1 LLLSQDLKKVQPWN
15 QAAARCVWKKEQETD
30 AGGWQVDAWR
40 AGTIQ
45 VHSAA
50 SSFRPHSSFV
60 RQKVAALSSL
70 REASVAPSRKSK
82 RFWIWLAAAVVVV
95 VALLGIGAARLT
107 RGSGIDLNKLAKVT
121 RADVARS
128 VVATGK
134 IQPITKVE
142 VKSKAS
148 GIVEKLYVDINN
160 QVHKGQQL
168 AQLDQQEIV
177 AQVEAQ
183 RAQLAAAEANV
194 STYQANIEQDKVNAA
209 APDLPMYKA
218 TLDRNLEMQKLG
230 IVSRQALDDANKD
243 YLAALTRRDSAKAQ
257 IGVDAARLKQAR
269 AQVLQAQ
276 ASLKQLEEQLSYTT
290 IVAPMDGVI
299 LSRDVEI
306 GDAVSS
312 ILVLGSTA
320 TLVMT
325 EGDINQ
331 VYVQGK
337 VDEADIAHVYMSQP
351 ARIKVESFRDRVFN
365 GKVTKIAPLGVE
377 KDNVTTFEVRV
388 SIDNPGGELKA
399 NMTANAEIILDEHKG
414 VLTVP
419 ESAVIYD
426 SQKKATVEVPD
437 KKQKEGKRK
446 VPVTVGLSNGSVT
459 EILSGLKE
467 GDSVVLQQ

>member
-1 LLLSQDLKKVQPWN
+1 M
-15 QAAARCVWKKEQETD
+15 
-30 AGGWQVDAWR
+30 
-40 AGTIQ
+40 
-45 VHSAA
+45 SA
-50 SSFRPHSSFV
+50 
-60 RQKVAALSSL
+60 
-70 REASVAPSRKSK
+70 SRKSK
-82 RFWIWLAAAVVVV
+82 KFWIWLGSAILLVVLVLG
-95 VALLGIGAARLT
+95 VAAARLVKGT
-107 RGSGIDLNKLAKVT
+107 QIDPNKLAKAQ
-121 RADVARS
+121 RGDVARS

-148 GIVEKLYVDINN
+148 GIVERLYVDINN
-160 QVHKGQQL
+160 KVRKGQQL

-183 RAQLAAAEANV
+183 RAQLAAAQANV
-194 STYQANIEQDKVNAA
+194 ATYEANIEQDKVNAA

-218 TLDRNLEMQKLG
+218 TLDRSQQMQKEG
-230 IVSRQALDDANKD
+230 IVSRQALDDSNKD

-257 IGVDAARLKQAR
+257 IGVDNAKLKQAR
-269 AQVLQAQ
+269 AQVQQSQ

-290 IVAPMDGVI
+290 IIAPMDGVI

-337 VDEADIAHVYMSQP
+337 VDEADIAHVYMGQT

-399 NMTANAEIILDEHKG
+399 NMTANAEIMLDEHKG

-419 ESAVIYD
+419 ENAVNYD
-426 SQKKATVEVPD
+426 AQKNAFVQVPD
-437 KKQKEGKRK
+437 KNQKEGTRK
-446 VPVTVGLSNGSVT
+446 VAVKVGLSNGSVT
-459 EILSGLKE
+459 EIVNGLRE
-467 GDSVVLQQ
+467 GEQVVLQQ

>member
-1 LLLSQDLKKVQPWN
+1 
-15 QAAARCVWKKEQETD
+15 
-30 AGGWQVDAWR
+30 
-40 AGTIQ
+40 
-45 VHSAA
+45 
-50 SSFRPHSSFV
+50 
-60 RQKVAALSSL
+60 VAA
-70 REASVAPSRKSK
+70 SRKSRK
-82 RFWIWLAAAVVVV
+82 FWIWLIAGAVLVL
-95 VALLGIGAARLT
+95 ALLGVGLARLAS
-107 RGSGIDLNKLAKVT
+107 GSSIDPNKLAKVT
-121 RADVARS
+121 RGDVARS

-160 QVHKGQQL
+160 KVTKGQQL

-194 STYQANIEQDKVNAA
+194 STYLANIEQDKVNAA
-209 APDLPMYKA
+209 APDLPMYKS
-218 TLDRNLEMQKLG
+218 TLDRNLEMQKEG

-243 YLAALTRRDSAKAQ
+243 YLAALTRRDSSKAQ
-257 IGVDAARLKQAR
+257 VGVDTAKLKQAR
-269 AQVLQAQ
+269 AQVQQSQ

-337 VDEADIAHVYMSQP
+337 VDEADIAHVYMAQP
-351 ARIKVESFRDRVFN
+351 ARIKVESFRDRVFQ

-399 NMTANAEIILDEHKG
+399 NMTANAEILLDEHKG

-419 ESAVIYD
+419 ENAVMYD
-426 SQKKATVEVPD
+426 NQKKATVEIPD
-437 KKQKEGKRK
+437 KKEKEGKRK
-446 VPVTVGLSNGSVT
+446 IPVTVGLSNGSVT
-459 EILSGLKE
+459 EILNGLKE
-467 GDSVVLQQ
+467 GDQVVLQQ

>member
-1 LLLSQDLKKVQPWN
+1 VAGSKK
-15 QAAARCVWKKEQETD
+15 
-30 AGGWQVDAWR
+30 
-40 AGTIQ
+40 
-45 VHSAA
+45 
-50 SSFRPHSSFV
+50 
-60 RQKVAALSSL
+60 
-70 REASVAPSRKSK
+70 SR
-82 RFWIWLAAAVVVV
+82 RFWIWIGSA
-95 VALLGIGAARLT
+95 ALLVLVVLGVMAARMVKGT
-107 RGSGIDLNKLAKVT
+107 QIDPNRIAKVQ
-121 RADVARS
+121 RGDVARS

-148 GIVEKLYVDINN
+148 GIVEKLFVDINN
-160 QVHKGQQL
+160 RVHKGQSL
-168 AQLDQQEIV
+168 AQLDQVEIL
-177 AQVEAQ
+177 AQVDAQ

-194 STYQANIEQDKVNAA
+194 GTYEANIEQDKVNAS

-218 TLDRNLEMQKLG
+218 TLDRNLEMQKEG
-230 IVSRQALDDANKD
+230 VVSHQALDDANRD
-243 YLAALTRRDSAKAQ
+243 YLAALTRRDAAKAQ
-257 IGVDAARLKQAR
+257 IGVDIAKLKQAH
-269 AQVLQAQ
+269 AQVLQSQ
-276 ASLKQLEEQLSYTT
+276 ASLQQLQEQLSYTT
-290 IVAPMDGVI
+290 ITAPMDGVI

-325 EGDINQ
+325 EGDTTQ

-388 SIDNPGGELKA
+388 SIDNASGELKA
-399 NMTANAEIILDEHKG
+399 NMTANAEILLDEHKN

-419 ESAVIYD
+419 ENAVSYD
-426 SQKKATVEVPD
+426 NQKNAYVSIPD
-437 KKQKEGKRK
+437 RSQKEGSRK
-446 VPVTVGLSNGSVT
+446 LPVKVGLSNGSVT
-459 EILSGLKE
+459 EIASGLKE
-467 GDSVVLQQ
+467 GDQVVLQQ

>member
-1 LLLSQDLKKVQPWN
+1 MNERGRQQRI
-15 QAAARCVWKKEQETD
+15 AAESSYR
-30 AGGWQVDAWR
+30 
-40 AGTIQ
+40 
-45 VHSAA
+45 
-50 SSFRPHSSFV
+50 SFRQFILLFESLGSLLGLWRFF
-60 RQKVAALSSL
+60 VAA
-70 REASVAPSRKSK
+70 SRKSK
-82 RFWIWLAAAVVVV
+82 RFWIWISAAGVLVVLV
-95 VALLGIGAARLT
+95 LGIMAARLVKGT
-107 RGSGIDLNKLAKVT
+107 QIDPNRIAKVQ
-121 RADVARS
+121 RGDVARS

-160 QVHKGQQL
+160 RVHKGQEL
-168 AQLDQQEIV
+168 AQLDQEEIT
-177 AQVEAQ
+177 AEVEAQ
-183 RAQLAAAEANV
+183 RAQLGAAEANV
-194 STYQANIEQDKVNAA
+194 STFEANIEQDKVNAA

-218 TLDRNLEMQKLG
+218 TLDRNLAMQKEG
-230 IVSRQALDDANKD
+230 VVSRQALDDADRD
-243 YLAALTRRDSAKAQ
+243 YLAAMNKRDSAKAQ
-257 IGVDAARLKQAR
+257 IGVDTAKLKQAR
-269 AQVLQAQ
+269 AQVLQNQ
-276 ASLKQLEEQLSYTT
+276 ASLKQLEEQFSYTT

-325 EGDINQ
+325 EGDVNQ

-337 VDEADIAHVYMSQP
+337 VDEADIAHVYMGQA
-351 ARIKVESFRDRVFN
+351 ARIKVESFRDRVFY

-399 NMTANAEIILDEHKG
+399 NMTANAEILLDEHKG

-419 ESAVIYD
+419 ENAVTYD
-426 SQKKATVEVPD
+426 NQKQSFVDVPD
-437 KKQKEGKRK
+437 KSQKDGFRK
-446 VPVTVGLSNGSVT
+446 VPVKVGLSNGSVT
-459 EILSGLKE
+459 EIVSGLKE
-467 GDSVVLQQ
+467 GDQVVLQQ

>member
-1 LLLSQDLKKVQPWN
+1 M
-15 QAAARCVWKKEQETD
+15 
-30 AGGWQVDAWR
+30 
-40 AGTIQ
+40 
-45 VHSAA
+45 AA
-50 SSFRPHSSFV
+50 S
-60 RQKVAALSSL
+60 K
-70 REASVAPSRKSK
+70 RKK
-82 RFWIWLAAAVVVV
+82 KIWIWLGSAALLVV
-95 VALLGIGAARLT
+95 VALGVMAARMVKGT
-107 RGSGIDLNKLAKVT
+107 QIDPNRIAKAQRG
-121 RADVARS
+121 DVARS

-148 GIVEKLYVDINN
+148 GIVEKLFVDINYR
-160 QVHKGQQL
+160 VHKGQPL
-168 AQLDQQEIV
+168 AQLDQQEIL
-177 AQVEAQ
+177 AQVDAQ
-183 RAQLAAAEANV
+183 RAQLGSAEANV
-194 STYQANIEQDKVNAA
+194 GTYEANIDQDKVNAS
-209 APDLPMYKA
+209 APDLPMYRA
-218 TLDRNLEMQKLG
+218 TLDRNLEMQKEG
-230 IVSRQALDDANKD
+230 IVSHQTLDDANRE
-243 YLAALTRRDSAKAQ
+243 YLAALTRRDAAKAQ
-257 IGVDAARLKQAR
+257 IGVDTAKLKQAR
-269 AQVLQAQ
+269 AQVLQSQ

-325 EGDINQ
+325 EGDTTQ

-399 NMTANAEIILDEHKG
+399 NMTANAEILLDEHKG

-419 ESAVIYD
+419 ENAVSYD
-426 SQKKATVEVPD
+426 NQKNAYVNIPD
-437 KKQKEGKRK
+437 RGQKDGSRK
-446 VPVTVGLSNGSVT
+446 IPVKIGLSNGSVT
-459 EILSGLKE
+459 EIVSGLKE
-467 GDSVVLQQ
+467 GDQVVLQQ

>member
-1 LLLSQDLKKVQPWN
+1 V
-15 QAAARCVWKKEQETD
+15 
-30 AGGWQVDAWR
+30 
-40 AGTIQ
+40 
-45 VHSAA
+45 AA
-50 SSFRPHSSFV
+50 S
-60 RQKVAALSSL
+60 KK
-70 REASVAPSRKSK
+70 SRK
-82 RFWIWLAAAVVVV
+82 FWIWLGSAG
-95 VALLGIGAARLT
+95 LLVIIVLGVMAARMVK
-107 RGSGIDLNKLAKVT
+107 GSQIDPNRLAKVQ
-121 RADVARS
+121 RGDVARS

-148 GIVEKLYVDINN
+148 GIVEKLFVDINN
-160 QVHKGQQL
+160 RVQKGQPL
-168 AQLDQQEIV
+168 AELDQQEIR

-183 RAQLAAAEANV
+183 RAQLAGAEANV
-194 STYQANIEQDKVNAA
+194 ATYEANIEQDKVNAA

-218 TLDRNLEMQKLG
+218 TLDRNLEMQKQG
-230 IVSRQALDDANKD
+230 VVSQQALDNANRD
-243 YLAALTRRDSAKAQ
+243 YLAALNKRDSAKAQ
-257 IGVDAARLKQAR
+257 ILVDSAKLKQAR
-269 AQVLQAQ
+269 AQVMQSK
-276 ASLKQLEEQLSYTT
+276 ASLSQYEEQLGYTT

-299 LSRDVEI
+299 LSRDVEM

-325 EGDINQ
+325 EGDTTQ

-337 VDEADIAHVYMSQP
+337 VDEADIAHVYMGQP

-399 NMTANAEIILDEHKG
+399 NMTANAEILLDEHKG

-419 ESAVIYD
+419 ENAVSYD
-426 SQKKATVEVPD
+426 NQKNAFVNVPD
-437 KKQKEGKRK
+437 KNQKEGTRK
-446 VPVTVGLSNGSVT
+446 LSVKVGLSNGSVT
-459 EILSGLKE
+459 EIVSGLKE
-467 GDSVVLQQ
+467 GDQVVLQQ

>member
-1 LLLSQDLKKVQPWN
+1 M
-15 QAAARCVWKKEQETD
+15 
-30 AGGWQVDAWR
+30 
-40 AGTIQ
+40 
-45 VHSAA
+45 AA
-50 SSFRPHSSFV
+50 S
-60 RQKVAALSSL
+60 
-70 REASVAPSRKSK
+70 RKGK
-82 RFWIWLAAAVVVV
+82 RFWIWLGSAIGVVVL
-95 VALLGIGAARLT
+95 LLGIGIARLA
-107 RGSGIDLNKLAKVT
+107 RSSSIDPNKLAKVS

-160 QVHKGQQL
+160 YVHKGQEL
-168 AQLDQQEIV
+168 AQLDQQEIM

-183 RAQLAAAEANV
+183 RAQLASAEANV
-194 STYQANIEQDKVNAA
+194 GTYEANVDQDRVNAA

-218 TLDRNLEMQKLG
+218 TLDRNLEMQKQG

-257 IGVDAARLKQAR
+257 IGVDSAKLKQAR
-269 AQVLQAQ
+269 AQVMQAQ

-299 LSRDVEI
+299 LSRDVEM

-325 EGDINQ
+325 KGDIRE

-337 VDEADIAHVYMSQP
+337 VDEADIAHVYMNQP
-351 ARIKVESFRDRVFN
+351 ARIKVESFRDRIFN
-365 GKVTKIAPLGVE
+365 GRVTKISPMGVE

-399 NMTANAEIILDEHKG
+399 NMTANAEIILDEHKA
-414 VLTVP
+414 VLSVP
-419 ESAVIYD
+419 ESAVMYD
-426 SQKKATVEVPD
+426 NQKKATVEIPD
-437 KKQKEGKRK
+437 KKEKEGKRK
-446 VPVTVGLSNGSVT
+446 VPITVGLSNGSVT

-467 GDSVVLQQ
+467 GDQVVLQQ